1 MGKDA
6 KNASNKPA
14 PLVQT
19 LNTSE
24 QVQTKVEECADELAS
39 VNAQMKEEFTEHVSL
54 SEVEQV
60 LSQSEQIESKVE
72 ECAEDLHAVNK
83 ALGHEITERTQ
94 LERELSDTQA
104 ELSDT
109 KIELS
114 VTQVAEEMATH
125 RALHDGITGL
135 PNRALFDDRLEQA
148 LAEAIRHAWTLAVM
162 FIDLDQF
169 KSINDSYGHHIGDKV
184 LRMVAERL
192 EASLRAV
199 DTVSRLGGD
208 EFVCLMQDVKEEI
221 DVANIAKKI
230 IDAISATCE
239 IEGAKLTVRPS
250 IGIALYPRD
259 GQTPAA
265 LLKNADTA
273 MYRAKQNKTGYC
285 FFHQLAVQL

>member
-6 KNASNKPA
+6 KEASNKPA
-14 PLVQT
+14 PLVQA

-39 VNAQMKEEFTEHVSL
+39 VNAKMKEEFTEHVPL

-60 LSQSEQIESKVE
+60 LSQSEHIENKVE

-125 RALHDGITGL
+125 RALHDGLTGL
-135 PNRALFDDRLEQA
+135 PNRALFDDRIEQA
-148 LAEAIRHAWTLAVM
+148 LAEATRHAWTLAVM
-162 FIDLDQF
+162 FIDLDRF

-208 EFVCLMQDVKEEI
+208 EFVCLMQEVKEEI

-230 IDAISATCE
+230 IGAISATCE
-239 IEGAKLTVRPS
+239 IEGATITVRPS
-250 IGIALYPRD
+250 IGIALYPKD
-259 GQTPAA
+259 GQSPAA
-265 LLKNADTA
+265 LLKNADAA
-273 MYRAKQNKTGYC
+273 MYRAKQNKTGYF
-285 FFHQLAVQL
+285 FFHELAIQL